1 MVKTNNFPGLFG
13 IGCSIP
19 FAIKAVK
26 HLIFALQPNAATGMP
41 RAIVF
46 GLIAALILFFSIRSL
61 IRVNTRRINWAKP
74 SDE

>member
-1 MVKTNNFPGLFG
+1 MVKTSNFPGLFG

-46 GLIAALILFFSIRSL
+46 DVKVEEGFASSSEGKITPGEEDSEWG
-61 IRVNTRRINWAKP
+61 N
-74 SDE
+74 